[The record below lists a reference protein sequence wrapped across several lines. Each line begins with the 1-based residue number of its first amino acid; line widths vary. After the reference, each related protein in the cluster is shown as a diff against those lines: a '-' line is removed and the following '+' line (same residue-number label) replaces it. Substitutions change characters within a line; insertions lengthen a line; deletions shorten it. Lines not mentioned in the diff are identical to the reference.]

1 VETPGAEENQ
11 NLWVESPQGFTLY
24 CLVVLFWQEWRIPS
38 EGFLML
44 NIDAS
49 FDVDGSVEVLLLLL
63 LIRV

>member
-1 VETPGAEENQ
+1 
-11 NLWVESPQGFTLY
+11 VESPQGFTLY

-49 FDVDGSVEVLLLLL
+49 FDVDGSVEVLVLLL